1 MFMLI
6 IVHVDVEVD
15 PNVEA
20 AVDIDFG
27 VFNVGLHCI

>member
-1 MFMLI
+1 MLI